1 MADLF
6 STDVLT
12 TVVASLI
19 GNPQFLLDRYFPITQ
34 SETSEQ
40 IHFDVIPGK
49 RRIAPFVSPLQE
61 GQIVENLGMTTST
74 ITPAYIK
81 DKRVFD
87 MNRPL
92 KRAPG
97 EQIGGSMTPMDRQRA
112 LLATSLQDQLN
123 MLRRRQEVMAGE
135 ILTTGKSTIS
145 GDKYPTVVLD
155 FGRAAGNTITAATLW
170 SAAGA
175 TPLNDLQDWQQL
187 VLQQTGANLID
198 VLMTVDVW
206 KVFKSNST
214 VTSYLNLWRTANML
228 PSMLGQAQMVE
239 GGSFK
244 GEIEGFNIYVYSAWY
259 VDPVTA
265 TELPILP
272 AGTVILT
279 SPALEGVQAYGAIR
293 DEDAGLQAVPYYV
306 KSWVEPDPSVR
317 FVMLQSAPILFPYRP
332 NASFKAKVL

>member
-19 GNPQFLLDRYFPITQ
+19 GNPQFLVDRYFPITQ

-40 IHFDVIPGK
+40 IHFDVMPGK

-61 GQIVENLGMTTST
+61 GQIVENLGQVTNT

-92 KRAPG
+92 KRGPG
-97 EQIGGSMTPMDRQRA
+97 EQIGGSLTPMDRQRA
-112 LLATSLQDQLN
+112 LLATSLQDQLD
-123 MLRRRQEVMAGE
+123 MLRRRQEVMAAE
-135 ILTTGKSTIS
+135 ILYSGKSTIS
-145 GDKYPTVVLD
+145 GDKYPSVVLD

-170 SAAGA
+170 SVGTAK
-175 TPLNDLQDWQQL
+175 PLDDLQDWQQL

-206 KVFKSNST
+206 KVFKSHST
-214 VTSYLNLWRTANML
+214 VQQYLNLWRTSVAM
-228 PSMLGQAQMVE
+228 PSMEGSIQQVE

-244 GEIEGFNIYVYSAWY
+244 GEIEGFNIWVYSAWY
-259 VDPVTA
+259 VDPTTG
-265 TELPILP
+265 TETPMFP
-272 AGTVILT
+272 AGTCILT
-279 SPALEGVQAYGAIR
+279 SPALEGVKAYGAIR
-293 DEDAGLQAVPYYV
+293 DEDAGLQATPYYV

-332 NASFKAKVL
+332 NASFRAKVL